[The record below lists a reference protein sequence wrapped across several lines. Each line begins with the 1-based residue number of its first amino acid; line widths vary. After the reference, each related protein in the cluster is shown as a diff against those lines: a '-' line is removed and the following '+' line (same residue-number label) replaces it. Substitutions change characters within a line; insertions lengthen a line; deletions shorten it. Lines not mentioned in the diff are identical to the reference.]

1 MPPHRQNTC
10 DLRYMTFNVAIG
22 NTDAHAKNFSLLHSA
37 LSKTTLAPLY
47 DIAPQALGY
56 DSQQALAQGFD
67 SGR

>member
-1 MPPHRQNTC
+1 
-10 DLRYMTFNVAIG
+10 MTFNVAIG
-22 NTDAHAKNFSLLHSA
+22 NTDVHAKNFSLLQSA
-37 LSKTTLAPLY
+37 LSKTTFAPLY